1 MLLSIFTQLS
11 ELRKAEKFTKPLQGW
26 ELLEKMQISTAV
38 KRIFRENKK
47 VHWKKNFG
55 YKKKKKKHRFSYA
68 PNTCAHSERAHA
80 WLSLVS
86 VAVIVNTVAGCYF
99 RGQSLA
105 PNTVTPT

>member
-38 KRIFRENKK
+38 KQIFRENKK

-55 YKKKKKKHRFSYA
+55 YKKKRRSTGLALHRI
-68 PNTCAHSERAHA
+68 PAHIQ
-80 WLSLVS
+80 S
-86 VAVIVNTVAGCYF
+86 VLMHGC
-99 RGQSLA
+99 RSSQLL
-105 PNTVTPT
+105 